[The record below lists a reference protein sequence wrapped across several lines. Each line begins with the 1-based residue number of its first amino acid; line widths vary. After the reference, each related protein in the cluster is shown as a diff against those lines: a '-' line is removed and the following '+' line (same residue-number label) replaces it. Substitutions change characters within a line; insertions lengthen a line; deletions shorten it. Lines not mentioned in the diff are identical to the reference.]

1 VGEKRGEVTRNDD
14 PAGFASGSV
23 DRLKFVPA
31 LTLYLD
37 NSVVGG
43 YFDPEFEKATRRLWT
58 LAEWGHC
65 RFVAS
70 VVTQQE
76 AALAPPEVVRLFA
89 RTFPDDS
96 ALLSLTDRA
105 EELARAYVQGGVIT
119 ARYMDDARHVAIAT
133 TNGIGV
139 IVSWNFKHLAN
150 YQRESGF
157 NRINLVYGCASV
169 RIISP
174 PELVYGDEE
183 QNL

>member
-1 VGEKRGEVTRNDD
+1 M
-14 PAGFASGSV
+14 
-23 DRLKFVPA
+23 PA

-43 YFDPEFEKATRRLWT
+43 YFDPEFEEATRRLWS
-58 LAEWGHC
+58 LAEAGQY

-76 AALAPPEVVRLFA
+76 VALAPPRVVQLFA
-89 RTFPDDS
+89 RTFPDDTE
-96 ALLSLTDRA
+96 LLQVDARA
-105 EELARAYVQGGVIT
+105 DELADAYLEAGIVT
-119 ARYMDDARHVAIAT
+119 AKYADDARHVAVAT
-133 TNGIGV
+133 THGIGV

-157 NRINLVYGCASV
+157 NRVNLMYGYPVV

-174 PELVYGDEE
+174 PELIYGSDD
-183 QNL
+183 QNF